1 MFTLMSDE
9 PSEPIQ
15 SDEHAEPVVVAVHTD
30 RGEAEVTVAHL
41 AANGVEAFVVD
52 EIGGGTVPVEGEP
65 GVAVAVRAID
75 ADLARAVLDADP
87 T

>member
-1 MFTLMSDE
+1 MSDE
-9 PSEPIQ
+9 LTGPSGF
-15 SDEHAEPVVVAVHTD
+15 DEHAEPVIVAVHTD

-65 GVAVAVRAID
+65 GVAVAVRAVD
-75 ADLARAVLDADP
+75 AELARTVLDADP
-87 T
+87 A